1 MTNIVLFGPPGAGK
15 GTQADVLKEKYNLVH
30 ISTGD
35 VFRYNIKNKTE
46 LGPENTFLCLSSGTY
61 LALTVTHTISIIVRH
76 ELWRYA
82 LVHEGYLRQAGLL
95 G

>member
-1 MTNIVLFGPPGAGK
+1 MT
-15 GTQADVLKEKYNLVH
+15 
-30 ISTGD
+30 
-35 VFRYNIKNKTE
+35 KNKAE
-46 LGPENTFLCLSSGTY
+46 LGPENTFQCLSSGTH

>member
-1 MTNIVLFGPPGAGK
+1 MPPRFLMIRTTHTQVPIKAG
-15 GTQADVLKEKYNLVH
+15 GVT
-30 ISTGD
+30 
-35 VFRYNIKNKTE
+35 KNKTE
-46 LGPENTFLCLSSGTY
+46 LGPENTFQCLSSGTY

-82 LVHEGYLRQAGLL
+82 VVHEGYLRQAGLQ